1 MMSSTPIGG
10 RATAAE
16 NTAELAHDEP
26 NYEARW
32 DAWKARGAAHDLQM
46 RRRVLTLAPL
56 AAIIGV
62 TVYVLI
68 LIW

>member
-1 MMSSTPIGG
+1 MTSSESIVA
-10 RATAAE
+10 RATATENPAE
-16 NTAELAHDEP
+16 SAHDEP

-46 RRRVLTLAPL
+46 RRRVLALAPL

-62 TVYVLI
+62 TVYILI